1 MFKDK
6 FFYTPYIFGQIFTP
20 VLFLVEKDIISF
32 FFNHLMPLENGMVH
46 IYTGTGKGK
55 TTAALGLALRAIGA
69 GLQVYMIQFMKGNPY
84 SELESIRSFPNFIIK
99 QFGREEFVSKENPAS
114 IDIQYAR
121 QGFKH
126 ATDIITQGQY
136 DLVILDEINVAMDY
150 SLITVP
156 EVLSLIEN
164 KPAHVELVLTGRYAP
179 PQVIK
184 VADLVTEMLE
194 IKHPYQEGILARKGI
209 DY

>member
-1 MFKDK
+1 
-6 FFYTPYIFGQIFTP
+6 
-20 VLFLVEKDIISF
+20 
-32 FFNHLMPLENGMVH
+32 MPLENGKVH

-69 GLQVYMIQFMKGNPY
+69 GFHVYMIQFMKGNPY
-84 SELESIRSFPNFIIK
+84 SELESIKSLPNFTIK

-114 IDIQYAR
+114 IDRQYAR
-121 QGFKH
+121 EGFQHAYDIVSQGSH
-126 ATDIITQGQY
+126 

-150 SLITVP
+150 HLITIP

-164 KPAHVELVLTGRYAP
+164 KPHHVEIVLTGRYAP
-179 PQVIK
+179 PQVVKI
-184 VADLVTEMLE
+184 ADVVTEMLE
-194 IKHPYQEGILARKGI
+194 IKHPFQNGTLARRGI

>member
-1 MFKDK
+1 
-6 FFYTPYIFGQIFTP
+6 
-20 VLFLVEKDIISF
+20 
-32 FFNHLMPLENGMVH
+32 MPLENGMVH

-84 SELESIRSFPNFIIK
+84 SELESIKAIPNFTIK
-99 QFGREEFVSKENPAS
+99 QFGREEFVSKDNPAS

-126 ATDIITQGQY
+126 AQEIVTCGQY

-150 SLITVP
+150 NLITIP
-156 EVLSLIEN
+156 EVLSLIDN
-164 KPAHVELVLTGRYAP
+164 KPVHTELVLTGRYAP
-179 PQVIK
+179 PQVVK

-194 IKHPYQEGILARKGI
+194 IKHPYHQGILARKGI
-209 DY
+209 DH